1 MGKPRLV
8 IYLDTH
14 VYNIPHLERKIQQTY
29 QCSEKLVT
37 LSEKCA
43 GSKFYIAIISEL
55 LLQCIFYSGQ
65 ESAKVL
71 AFLLLLFGVGH
82 FTQNYLATIL
92 FVEQPWLHQV
102 C

>member
-1 MGKPRLV
+1 MSV
-8 IYLDTH
+8 ISHIL
-14 VYNIPHLERKIQQTY
+14 NWLKIQQKY
-29 QCSEKLVT
+29 QGSEKLVT

-43 GSKFYIAIISEL
+43 GSESYIAIISEL
-55 LLQCIFYSGQ
+55 LLQCIFYTGQ

-71 AFLLLLFGVGH
+71 ASRLLLFSVGH
-82 FTQNYLATIL
+82 FNQNYLATIL